1 MMNGLSTV
9 PQIPAGKPFY
19 KNKFFIVLLIV
30 IFQAI
35 YTIALLNISKI
46 NSQSQN
52 TESVSTPSKNMLSED
67 ESPIG
72 FALLKNPIVNQWR
85 GGIEGVLTA
94 KDEKSITLSNKIKNA
109 ELTIPLNA
117 PRSEGDKPMTVFHS
131 LKQANAGKNSQVELK
146 DIPVGTYLRGDFFV
160 IPWPDD
166 KNKIVGSSFTIVE
179 E

>member
-1 MMNGLSTV
+1 MNGLSTV

-52 TESVSTPSKNMLSED
+52 TDSASAPSEKMISED
-67 ESPIG
+67 ELPVGID
-72 FALLKNPIVNQWR
+72 LLKNPIVNQWR
-85 GGIEGVLTA
+85 GAVEGVLIA
-94 KDEKSITLSNKIKNA
+94 KDEQSIILSNVVKKAKITVPLNPPRGKEGEPMAVFHNLKLLKTGKDTRVKL
-109 ELTIPLNA
+109 EDIPL
-117 PRSEGDKPMTVFHS
+117 
-131 LKQANAGKNSQVELK
+131 
-146 DIPVGTYLRGDFFV
+146 GTYLRGDFFV

-166 KNKIVGSSFTIVE
+166 KNIIVGSSFTIVE